1 MNCKEVREF
10 LISIYMDDE
19 ILGEREQI
27 IDAHLN
33 VCAECEGLYKRIR
46 SIKKNSERFRKLTPS
61 DRVWENIKNEVM
73 KKEKHVNPIFL
84 RLPVLKFALPAVI
97 FLVISLIFLI
107 RHEKAKHENSVAE
120 FLGNQAEFIVSLE
133 RGDTALY
140 EPLSEE

>member
-19 ILGEREQI
+19 IPEEKKQI
-27 IDAHLN
+27 IDAHLK
-33 VCAECEGLYKRIR
+33 VCGECEGLYGRIK
-46 SIKKNSERFRKLTPS
+46 SIKKNSERFRKITPS

-73 KKEKHVNPIFL
+73 KEERHVNSIFW

-97 FLVISLIFLI
+97 FLIISAIFVI

-120 FLGNQAEFIVSLE
+120 FLDNQAEFIVSLE
-133 RGDTALY
+133 MGDTTLY
-140 EPLSEE
+140 EPLSGE